1 MMNNRIVCNHK
12 NALIH
17 KLAYFVTI
25 PVELSFSLV
34 LLPIANVYFFGRRY
48 GVMKDF
54 LKGAAVAITILIV
67 LIIINMFCNM
77 RGIDLD
83 STSTGGVTAVCAMLI
98 YRGLIKNEKK

>member
-1 MMNNRIVCNHK
+1 
-12 NALIH
+12 
-17 KLAYFVTI
+17 
-25 PVELSFSLV
+25 
-34 LLPIANVYFFGRRY
+34 
-48 GVMKDF
+48 MKDF

-83 STSTGGVTAVCAMLI
+83 LTSTGGVTAVCAMLI

>member
-1 MMNNRIVCNHK
+1 MTVLK
-12 NALIH
+12 
-17 KLAYFVTI
+17 
-25 PVELSFSLV
+25 ELLFSL
-34 LLPIANVYFFGRRY
+34 IYYFAVHKFILERKQED
-48 GVMKDF
+48 MKHL

-83 STSTGGVTAVCAMLI
+83 WTSKGVVTAVCAMLI

>member
-1 MMNNRIVCNHK
+1 
-12 NALIH
+12 
-17 KLAYFVTI
+17 
-25 PVELSFSLV
+25 
-34 LLPIANVYFFGRRY
+34 
-48 GVMKDF
+48 MKDF

-83 STSTGGVTAVCAMLI
+83 PTSTGGVTAVCAMLI